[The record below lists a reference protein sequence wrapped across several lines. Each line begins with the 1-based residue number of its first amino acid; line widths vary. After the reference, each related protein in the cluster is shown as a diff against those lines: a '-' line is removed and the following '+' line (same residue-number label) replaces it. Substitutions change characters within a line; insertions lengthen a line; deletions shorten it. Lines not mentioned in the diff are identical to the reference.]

1 MSYDVYGPYIV
12 VVMLITFLALFAW
25 VLHPKNKPGFD
36 DAANLPFVD
45 DDKDDSDKKDK
56 TSDVKSDNGRIE

>member
-25 VLHPKNKPGFD
+25 VLHPKNKAGFD
-36 DAANLPFVD
+36 DAANLPFED
-45 DDKDDSDKKDK
+45 DDEDNNAKA
-56 TSDVKSDNGRIE
+56 DNGRIEK

>member
-25 VLHPKNKPGFD
+25 VLHPKNKAGFD
-36 DAANLPFVD
+36 DAANLPFED
-45 DDKDDSDKKDK
+45 DDEDNAKA
-56 TSDVKSDNGRIE
+56 DNGRIEK